1 MAPHHHLAITGMEEQ
16 AKHHRRTPWR
26 RLKRHFREAFSQQF
40 EYHRNDLDAEGI
52 HRQERRRF
60 RDAYRYILLLLVCVL
75 FPMLAHN
82 VYTGQPLLAVAS
94 FILLSV
100 IFANIWLLSR
110 SRPAFLSPT
119 LLLLLAI
126 LLILFAV
133 ALGQLHS
140 LFWLYPLLAGLPV
153 MLRSRRAIL
162 IGVVSGAMALPLVFA
177 NFPLTMAVVIS
188 VSLGLTWLVSAWLVF
203 AVTEQSRRLRDMAI
217 TDPLT
222 GAYNRRYLEEQAR
235 HALDA
240 WQRFRHPA
248 AMLLID
254 IDHFKRVNDRYGHA
268 AGDQAIK
275 SMVAVISA
283 RIRSVDTLCRFGG
296 EEFVVL
302 LKETGIGGAR
312 QIGEELRQL
321 VAEARLLPEG
331 SMTISIGVC
340 EVKEALSLDHWFNLA
355 DSALYLAKSKGRNRV
370 ELASQV
376 TERSE
381 PIVRTVPEWR

>member
-1 MAPHHHLAITGMEEQ
+1 MAITGMEEQ
-16 AKHHRRTPWR
+16 AKQYQRAPWR

-40 EYHRNDLDAEGI
+40 EYRRNELDAEGI
-52 HRQERRRF
+52 HRQERKRF

-75 FPMLAHN
+75 FPMLAYN
-82 VYTGQPLLAVAS
+82 VYTGQSLLAASS

-153 MLRSRRAIL
+153 MLHSRRAIL
-162 IGVVSGAMALPLVFA
+162 IGVVSGAMALPLIFA

-235 HALDA
+235 HALGA

-254 IDHFKRVNDRYGHA
+254 IDHFKRVNDRYGHT

-275 SMVAVISA
+275 RMVAVISA

-302 LKETGIGGAR
+302 LKETGIAGAR
-312 QIGEELRQL
+312 QLGEELRQL
-321 VAEARLLPEG
+321 VADARLLPEG

-340 EVKEALSLDHWFNLA
+340 EVKEAQSLDHWFNLA

-370 ELASQV
+370 ELAAQV
-376 TERSE
+376 AEHSE